1 MDKVTI
7 NGKEYDASALTQ
19 AQRNMVQEAM
29 LARSLMDQHEYQLV
43 LLKTRHDGILRILE
57 EELSEEPNG
66 EADQ

>member
-7 NGKEYDASALTQ
+7 NGKEYGAEDLTQ
-19 AQRNMVQEAM
+19 AQRNMVREAM

-43 LLKTRHDGILRILE
+43 LLKTRHDSILRILE
-57 EELSEEPNG
+57 EELNEEPNG